1 MDGRRTA
8 AGPFCEHTVNLNSV
22 AFHIA
27 PDDRLVINETT
38 RHQYYATMQ
47 AEACDEEM
55 LDVVF
60 NRRRAQALQAREHR
74 KLAAWFLLL
83 SGCAVI
89 GLLWALV

>member
-1 MDGRRTA
+1 M
-8 AGPFCEHTVNLNSV
+8 

-27 PDDRLVINETT
+27 PDDQLVINETT

-55 LDVVF
+55 LDVAF
-60 NRRRAQALQAREHR
+60 NRRRARALQARDQR
-74 KLAAWFLLL
+74 KLTAWLLLL
-83 SGCAVI
+83 SGCAVV